1 MEQGAMRNERVGAI
15 VGAFVVGGALL
26 FAVGL
31 FLIGD
36 RRLLFAE
43 HYEIETTFRNV
54 AGLRAGTK
62 VRVAG
67 MDAGEIVGIGI
78 PREPSEPF
86 AVRLR
91 VRSDL
96 QRLVRTDSVA
106 GIETDGLVGASFVQ
120 IRPGSD
126 AAPVAPPGS
135 RIRGVDP
142 IGFADVMAQASDTLR
157 LFQGVVKDVSGHV
170 GDTLAELAE
179 TTKAVNEVVGRV
191 DTAIGELSAAGEGA
205 VAEFRGVLAET
216 RGAIASVR
224 RGEGTLGKLVAD
236 DALYE
241 EVRAVASRT
250 AATAESLREASEATR
265 AGVER
270 LLAPAGPVD
279 AVLRELRDS
288 ADAAGEVLADL
299 AENTEA
305 LKRNWLFRGFFR
317 RRGFFDL
324 DAMTPQQY
332 RRFAAD
338 ASRRQVLRVWVEAAV
353 LFARDERGVER
364 LTEEGQRR
372 LDLAMGTFLE
382 YRRDSP
388 LVVEGYASEG
398 PASQQFLASD
408 TRARAVRDYL
418 VRRFR
423 RDASLTGSIGLA
435 ADASDAPQGTG
446 RWDGVALALHVER

>member
-1 MEQGAMRNERVGAI
+1 MRNERVGAA
-15 VGAFVVGGALL
+15 VGAFVVAGALL

-36 RRLLFAE
+36 RRLLFVE
-43 HYEIETTFRNV
+43 HYEIETTFHDV
-54 AGLRAGTK
+54 GGLRVGTK

-67 MDAGEIVGIGI
+67 MDAGEIVGIVI
-78 PREPSEPF
+78 PGKPSEPF
-86 AVRLR
+86 AVRVR

-96 QRLVRTDSVA
+96 QPLVRTDSVA

-126 AAPVAPPGS
+126 TAPVAPPGS

-142 IGFADVMAQASDTLR
+142 VGFADVMAQATDTLR
-157 LFQGVVKDVSGHV
+157 VFQGVVKDVSEHV
-170 GDTLAELAE
+170 GGTLGELGQ
-179 TTKAVNEVVGRV
+179 TTRAVNDVVARV
-191 DTAIGELSAAGEGA
+191 NTAVDELSAAGTGA
-205 VAEFRGVLAET
+205 VTEFRGVLAET

-224 RGEGTLGKLVAD
+224 RGEGTLGRLVAD
-236 DALYE
+236 DTLYE
-241 EVRAVASRT
+241 EIRAAASRT
-250 AATAESLREASEATR
+250 AETVESLREASAAAR
-265 AGVER
+265 AGMER

-279 AVLRELRDS
+279 GVLRELRDS

-332 RRFAAD
+332 RQFAGD
-338 ASRRQVLRVWVEAAV
+338 ARRRQVLRVWVEAPV
-353 LFARDERGVER
+353 LFARDERGLEH
-364 LTEEGQRR
+364 LTAEGQRR

-388 LVVEGYASEG
+388 LVVEGYATGG
-398 PASQQFLASD
+398 PASQQFLESD
-408 TRARAVRDYL
+408 TRARVVRDYL

-423 RDASLTGSIGLA
+423 RDASLTGSIGLGADA
-435 ADASDAPQGTG
+435 ADSPAGTG
-446 RWDGVALALHVER
+446 RWDGIALALHVER